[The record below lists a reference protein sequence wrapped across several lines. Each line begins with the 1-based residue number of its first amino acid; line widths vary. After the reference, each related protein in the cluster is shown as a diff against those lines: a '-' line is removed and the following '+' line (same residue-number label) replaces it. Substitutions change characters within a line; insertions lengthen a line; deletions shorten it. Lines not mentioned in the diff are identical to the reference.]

1 MKTSQRQ
8 TARAKAD
15 AKWAHLDPRRQQQE
29 QQEKMDAAWQQ
40 LDQERARAQQ
50 QGQQR

>member
-15 AKWAHLDPRRQQQE
+15 AKWAHLDPRRQEREDQAAMDQAFE
-29 QQEKMDAAWQQ
+29 QLAR
-40 LDQERARAQQ
+40 ERAQANQKGQQ
-50 QGQQR
+50 Q

>member
-1 MKTSQRQ
+1 MKTSTRQ

-50 QGQQR
+50 QEQQR

>member
-1 MKTSQRQ
+1 MKSAQRQ

-29 QQEKMDAAWQQ
+29 HQAAMDAAFHQ
-40 LDQERARAQQ
+40 LEQERARAQQ